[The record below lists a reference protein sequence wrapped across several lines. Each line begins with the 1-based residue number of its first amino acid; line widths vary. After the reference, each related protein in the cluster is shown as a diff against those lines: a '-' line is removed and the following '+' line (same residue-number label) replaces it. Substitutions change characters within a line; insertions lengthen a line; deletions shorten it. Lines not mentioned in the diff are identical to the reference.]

1 MHACECQLQQVAVHL
16 FETCIIESLVQ
27 RGKAVV
33 LATHQLQCLPKADL
47 VVVLD
52 ADGVQVCY
60 YSYIVP
66 ANITYTIRKRTAQ
79 VDSELVSL

>member
-1 MHACECQLQQVAVHL
+1 VYACQRQRQQVAVHL
-16 FETCIIESLVQ
+16 FETCIIESLVK

-52 ADGVQVCY
+52 ADGVQVYYYNYYILVFRIIFVHCLY
-60 YSYIVP
+60 YS
-66 ANITYTIRKRTAQ
+66 
-79 VDSELVSL
+79 